1 MEKARPGWITAGSGG
16 AAARSRSAISGRSGS
31 RPNSGRRSG
40 TGAGRRAKW
49 AEYTALASVPLVMVL
64 GNSMIVPILP
74 DLERHLGI
82 AAIQSSLVITLFSL
96 AAGLF
101 IPISGYLS
109 DRFTRKAVILPSLA
123 VFGAAG
129 LLAGLAVLWKNYPLL
144 IAARAL
150 QGLGAAGTAPITMA
164 LIGDMYR
171 DGAESEALG
180 LIEASNGTGKVL
192 SPILG
197 SLLAL
202 IAWQAPFFAFP
213 ALCVLSLA
221 AMAFMIREPGT
232 GQSPGLRVYFRHIK
246 EVFRSKGR
254 WLIPAFLAGSIGLFN
269 LFGVLFFL
277 SDELEKPPLNITD
290 LAKGGVLAIPLFGL
304 VVTSYTTGRIIKNN
318 GKLMR
323 GFMNAGLALQA
334 AAFAAAVWLA
344 GSMAM
349 LVALLTVSSVGTG
362 LVLPCLNT
370 LITGAVDRSHRG
382 MITSLYSSLRF
393 LGVAFGP
400 PAFGWLAG
408 ISRGVLFGAVTGLA
422 AAAFALVFFLVKPP
436 RQAGDAM

>member
-1 MEKARPGWITAGSGG
+1 MEKVKPGWLTAGGG
-16 AAARSRSAISGRSGS
+16 SAAAARNRSFLSGNRSGS
-31 RPNSGRRSG
+31 RGRTG
-40 TGAGRRAKW
+40 TGNGGAKKW

-74 DLERHLGI
+74 DLERQLNITG
-82 AAIQSSLVITLFSL
+82 IQSSLVITLFSL

-101 IPISGYLS
+101 IPIAGYLS

-129 LLAGLAVLWKNYPLL
+129 LLAGFAVIWKNYPLL

-150 QGLGAAGTAPITMA
+150 QGIGAAGTSPIAMA

-197 SLLAL
+197 TLFAL

-213 ALCVLSLA
+213 AFCALSLA
-221 AMAFMIREPGT
+221 AMAFMIREPDSGSHSRPA
-232 GQSPGLRVYFRHIK
+232 GYVRRIIG
-246 EVFRSKGR
+246 VFRKQGR
-254 WLIPAFLAGSIGLFN
+254 WLIPAFLAGATGLFN

-277 SDELEKPPLNITD
+277 SDTLEKPPYAITGV
-290 LAKGGVLAIPLFGL
+290 AKGGVLAIPLFGL
-304 VVTSYTTGRIIKNN
+304 VATSYATGRYIKNN
-318 GKLMR
+318 GRLMR
-323 GFMNAGLALQA
+323 VLMNIGLAVQA
-334 AAFAAAVWLA
+334 AAFASAVWLN
-344 GSMAM
+344 GNMP
-349 LVALLTVSSVGTG
+349 LLIALLTLSSVGTG
-362 LVLPCLNT
+362 LLLPCLNT
-370 LITGAVDRSHRG
+370 MITGAVDRSHRG

-400 PAFGWLAG
+400 PAFGWLAV

-422 AAAFALVFFLVKPP
+422 AAALALVFFLVKPP
-436 RQAGDAM
+436 KRAGDAG

>member
-1 MEKARPGWITAGSGG
+1 MEKAKPGWMTAGSGG
-16 AAARSRSAISGRSGS
+16 AAARSRPFASGGRPSSRGRSGA
-31 RPNSGRRSG
+31 G
-40 TGAGRRAKW
+40 TGGRAKW

-74 DLERHLGI
+74 DLERQMGI
-82 AAIQSSLVITLFSL
+82 SGIQSSLVITLFSL

-101 IPISGYLS
+101 IPVAGYLS

-129 LLAGLAVLWKNYPLL
+129 LLAGFAVIWNSYPLL

-197 SLLAL
+197 TLLAL

-213 ALCVLSLA
+213 AFCALALA
-221 AMAFMIREPGT
+221 AMAFMIREPESGRRPKL
-232 GQSPGLRVYFRHIK
+232 SVYLRHIR

-254 WLIPAFLAGSIGLFN
+254 WLVPAFLAGSTGLFN

-277 SDELEKPPLNITD
+277 SDALEKPPLSVTGV
-290 LAKGGVLAIPLFGL
+290 AKGGVLAIPLFGL
-304 VVTSYTTGRIIKNN
+304 VVTSYATGRYIKNN
-318 GKLMR
+318 GRRMRALM
-323 GFMNAGLALQA
+323 NTGLALQA
-334 AAFAAAVWLA
+334 AAFAAAIPLS
-344 GSMAM
+344 GNMPL
-349 LVALLTVSSVGTG
+349 LVALLTLSSVGTG

-382 MITSLYSSLRF
+382 MITSLYSSPRF
-393 LGVAFGP
+393 FGVAFGP
-400 PAFGWLAG
+400 PAFGWLEG
-408 ISRGVLFGAVTGLA
+408 LSRGVLFGAVTGLA
-422 AAAFALVFFLVKPP
+422 AAALALVFFLVKPP
-436 RQAGDAM
+436 ELAGDVR

>member
-1 MEKARPGWITAGSGG
+1 MEKAKPGWMTAGSGG
-16 AAARSRSAISGRSGS
+16 AAARGGHFSSGNRQGS
-31 RPNSGRRSG
+31 RNRS
-40 TGAGRRAKW
+40 TAAAGGGSKW

-82 AAIQSSLVITLFSL
+82 TGIQSSLVITLFSL

-101 IPISGYLS
+101 IPIAGYLS

-129 LLAGLAVLWKNYPLL
+129 LLAGFAVLWRNYPLL

-150 QGLGAAGTAPITMA
+150 QGIGAAGTAPITMA

-197 SLLAL
+197 TLLAL

-213 ALCVLSLA
+213 ALCALSLA
-221 AMAFMIREPGT
+221 AIAFMIREPQSGR
-232 GQSPGLRVYFRHIK
+232 SPGLKVYVRHIR

-254 WLIPAFLAGSIGLFN
+254 WLVPAFLAGSAGLFN

-277 SDELEKPPLNITD
+277 SDALEKPPLAITG

-304 VVTSYTTGRIIKNN
+304 VVTSYITGRVIKNN
-318 GKLMR
+318 GRLMR
-323 GFMNAGLALQA
+323 VLMNAGLALQA
-334 AAFAAAVWLA
+334 AAFAASVWLN
-344 GSMAM
+344 GNMPM
-349 LVALLTVSSVGTG
+349 LIALLTLSSVGTG
-362 LVLPCLNT
+362 LLLPCLNT

-393 LGVAFGP
+393 IGVAFGP

-408 ISRGVLFGAVTGLA
+408 ISRGVLFGVVTGLA
-422 AAAFALVFFLVKPP
+422 AAALALVFFLVKPP
-436 RQAGDAM
+436 QPAGDVR

>member
-1 MEKARPGWITAGSGG
+1 MEKAKPGWLTAGGGG
-16 AAARSRSAISGRSGS
+16 AAAARNRRLLSGGRSGARSRSGG
-31 RPNSGRRSG
+31 
-40 TGAGRRAKW
+40 GAAKW

-74 DLERHLGI
+74 DLERQLDITG
-82 AAIQSSLVITLFSL
+82 IQSSLVITLFSL
-96 AAGLF
+96 AAGVF
-101 IPISGYLS
+101 IPIAGYLS

-123 VFGAAG
+123 VFGLAG
-129 LLAGLAVLWKNYPLL
+129 LLAGFAAIWKNYPLL

-150 QGLGAAGTAPITMA
+150 QGIGASGTAPIAMA
-164 LIGDMYR
+164 LIGDKYR

-197 SLLAL
+197 TLFAL

-213 ALCVLSLA
+213 AFCALSLA
-221 AMAFMIREPGT
+221 AMAFMIREPKSGKR
-232 GQSPGLRVYFRHIK
+232 PGLAVYIRHIK

-254 WLIPAFLAGSIGLFN
+254 WLIPAFLAGSTGLFN

-277 SDELEKPPLNITD
+277 SDALEKPPHAITGV
-290 LAKGGVLAIPLFGL
+290 AKGGVLAIPLFGL
-304 VVTSYTTGRIIKNN
+304 VVTSYATGRLIKNN
-318 GKLMR
+318 GRLMR
-323 GFMNAGLALQA
+323 ALMNTGLALQT
-334 AAFAAAVWLA
+334 AAFAAAVWLN
-344 GSMAM
+344 GSMPV
-349 LVALLTVSSVGTG
+349 LVALLTLSSVGTG
-362 LVLPCLNT
+362 LLLPCLNT

-422 AAAFALVFFLVKPP
+422 AAALALDFFLVKPP
-436 RQAGDAM
+436 KRAGDAG